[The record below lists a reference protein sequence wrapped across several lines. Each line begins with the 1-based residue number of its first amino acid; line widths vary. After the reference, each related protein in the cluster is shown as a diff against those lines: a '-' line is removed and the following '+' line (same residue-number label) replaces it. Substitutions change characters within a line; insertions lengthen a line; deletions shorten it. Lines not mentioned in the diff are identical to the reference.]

1 MSMLARLFGLEDA
14 TQSGLRLAK
23 TMAVILP
30 LFAATFQI
38 STTFWVIFISES
50 LGNGNYFNGLV
61 FVGILTVIQFGVQ
74 TILDYPTGALGDHIG
89 QRYVITSALLCYA
102 VAFWLTS
109 TLTYATDFIVY
120 VVIYALMG
128 LASSQESGAFHAW
141 FDNNY
146 RVAMPEDKDRKAYGV
161 FWGKIG
167 FLWQISSIL
176 VLIPGSII
184 ATIFFRETVF
194 IIQALACVGLAI
206 VVMIVIRDL
215 PGARDETETR
225 SVRQY
230 GGILKDGVRFLFSS
244 RFVALLLLGEVVI
257 WSMGTVW
264 WNIVLFPLYFAYLFN
279 DIAVSS
285 YRTLVYIPEAVAQER
300 SGIWAKRFD
309 PVKWT
314 PRFRFL
320 QFLGFGFNIVI
331 ALIIFTFPPP
341 LEATNMVGLFI
352 PFTDITIIEMPAASV
367 VPMALI
373 FIVFI
378 VTDAFGSLAGILT
391 QRVMLDVVP
400 NKIRNSVYS
409 LQPTLTLLLAM
420 PFVAF
425 FGWLLPQSG
434 FPLVFGL
441 MAIVA
446 LVGTLMIV
454 AGFRNPIPKVE
465 SITPATEE
473 AIEIVGDMEA
483 T

>member
-1 MSMLARLFGLEDA
+1 MTLLARLFGLENA
-14 TQSGLRLAK
+14 TESGLRLAK
-23 TMAVILP
+23 IMAVVLP

-38 STTFWVIFISES
+38 STTFWIIFISES
-50 LGNGNYFNGLV
+50 LGSGNYLDGLV
-61 FVGILTVIQFGVQ
+61 FVGVLTVIQFGVQ
-74 TILDYPTGALGDHIG
+74 VLLDYPTGALGDHIG
-89 QRYVITSALLCYA
+89 QRYVISSALLCYA
-102 VAFWLTS
+102 VAFWLTA
-109 TLTYATDFIVY
+109 TLTFDTPFFVY
-120 VVIYALMG
+120 VVIFALMG
-128 LASSQESGAFHAW
+128 LGSSQESGAFHAW

-146 RVAMPEDKDRKAYGV
+146 RVVMPEDKDRKQYGV
-161 FWGKIG
+161 FWGKVG
-167 FLWQISSIL
+167 MLWQVSSLAVIL
-176 VLIPGSII
+176 PGSIL

-194 IIQALACVGLAI
+194 IIQALSCVGLAI
-206 VVMIVIRDL
+206 VVMIVIKDL
-215 PGARDETETR
+215 PGARDETEPR
-225 SVRQY
+225 SVQQY
-230 GGILKDGVRFLFSS
+230 GGLLKDGVKFLFSS

-285 YRTLVYIPEAVAQER
+285 YRTLVFVPEAVAQER

-331 ALIIFTFPPP
+331 ALIIFAFSPP
-341 LEATNMVGLFI
+341 LDAANMVGLFI
-352 PFTDITIIEMPAASV
+352 PFTDIAIIEMPGASV
-367 VPMALI
+367 APMVLI
-373 FIVFI
+373 FILFI
-378 VTDAFGSLAGILT
+378 ITDAFGSLAGILT

-425 FGWLLPQSG
+425 FGWLLPLHG
-434 FPLVFGL
+434 FPVTFGL
-441 MAIVA
+441 MSIVA
-446 LVGTLMIV
+446 LVGTIMIV
-454 AGFRNPIPKVE
+454 AGFRNPIPKIE
-465 SITPATEE
+465 TIAPATQE
-473 AIEIVGDMEA
+473 AIEIVGEMEA